1 MKLSAD
7 QIKQIHEK
15 KGITPLP
22 EDYSPMSELI
32 RAFGDHTFYL
42 TADGLHMWE
51 TIEVS
56 GSEGQVIIAVEIA
69 SWANDE
75 KYDLALHTPQLTEV
89 TVKLASDFVT
99 SLAVA

>member
-1 MKLSAD
+1 MKLSTD
-7 QIKQIHEK
+7 QIKQLHEK

-56 GSEGQVIIAVEIA
+56 GAEGQVIIAVEIA
-69 SWANDE
+69 SWANGG
-75 KYDLALHTPQLTEV
+75 KTDLSLHKQQLTDV
-89 TVKLASDFVT
+89 TIKLDDVLATKVVKG
-99 SLAVA
+99 

>member
-1 MKLSAD
+1 MKLSID

-42 TADGLHMWE
+42 TADGLHLWE
-51 TIEVS
+51 NIDVA
-56 GSEGQVIIAVEIA
+56 GAEGEVIIAVEIA
-69 SWANDE
+69 SWANDG
-75 KYDLALHTPQLTEV
+75 KSDLALHTPQLTEV
-89 TVKLASDFVT
+89 TVKLASDSVT